1 MKKILVTSFGLLL
14 ALAMVSPSAWATDV
28 QFNGSTST
36 DFNTAA
42 NWTPAT
48 LPGSNLVDG
57 NFVQNGLTS
66 TYSAGL
72 VHVNRLIV
80 GDTSPGTLLMTGGD
94 LTANINGDDF
104 EIGRTRIPGAATA
117 GSLVDLS
124 GLAILRTAQNS
135 TVGDR
140 DKGVLHVGPAANVVS
155 TAYWRVGNYGPTIDG
170 NPPATEYHGNGLLDV
185 EGVFKAR
192 ALFIGVDDG
201 TGVVQVRGNGQV
213 LLTQQPDNPGFADI
227 DMDFNHNPLFQP
239 DQSGTIHMI
248 GSTATMSARNLFSQ
262 DPGAPI
268 MNKLW
273 FTADSGGVSH
283 ITLNPFTDTTTTPPV
298 TSGGAVNIT
307 NNALQVDLAGYTVAP
322 GQKLLLVDAAPN
334 MITGTFTNVTIT
346 GGGNPANYSV
356 LYDQGTGNI
365 SLMKA
370 VPEPSTIVLLGLG
383 AVMAFFAT
391 KRRTSR

>member
-1 MKKILVTSFGLLL
+1 MRRFLVTSIGSLL
-14 ALAMVSPSAWATDV
+14 ALAVASPNGWAADI

-42 NWTPAT
+42 NWTPPT
-48 LPGSNLVDG
+48 TPGSNLVDTF
-57 NFVQNGLTS
+57 FVQNNLTS
-66 TYSAGL
+66 TYSAGTVQINHL
-72 VHVNRLIV
+72 VV
-80 GDTSPGTLLMTGGD
+80 GDTSPGTLLMSGGD

-104 EIGRTRIPGAATA
+104 QIGRSRIPGAPTA

-124 GLAILRTAQNS
+124 GLAILRTATNS

-155 TAYWRVGNYGPTIDG
+155 TAYWRVGNNGPSVDG
-170 NPPATEYHGNGLLDV
+170 LPPATELHGNGLLDV

-192 ALFIGVDDG
+192 ALFIGVNDG
-201 TGVVQVRGNGQV
+201 TGVVQVRGSGQV

-227 DMDFNHNPLFQP
+227 DMDFNHSPIFQP
-239 DQSGTIHMI
+239 NQSGTIHMI

-268 MNKLW
+268 LNKLW
-273 FTADSGGVSH
+273 FTADSGGVSS
-283 ITLNPFTDTTTTPPV
+283 IKLNPFTDPTTLV

-307 NNALQVDLAGYTVAP
+307 NNALQVDLAGFSMAP
-322 GQKLLLVDAAPN
+322 GQKILLVDAAPT
-334 MITGTFTNVTIT
+334 MITGTFTNLTVT

-356 LYDQGTGNI
+356 VYDQGTGNI

-370 VPEPSTIVLLGLG
+370 VPEPSTVVLLGLG

-391 KRRTSR
+391 KRRASR